1 MKTSL
6 YFDGKVLTM
15 LVTLKNSV
23 SVVHSFIPVFADLSS
38 PACFINLL
46 TNVDFPAPLYFV
58 LICEIQVR
66 FKNIRV

>member
-6 YFDGKVLTM
+6 YFDGSVFTM

-23 SVVHSFIPVFADLSS
+23 SVVHSFIPTLADLSS

-46 TNVDFPAPLYFV
+46 INVDFPAPLYFV
-58 LICEIQVR
+58 LMCEVQV
-66 FKNIRV
+66 IVQVIV